1 MSEPKFK
8 IYVAAAITAGALAA
22 VGSVFAWRIGDPGK
36 LLGYLILTWFASTVK
51 TRIPGVTGS
60 VSLGFV
66 AVLTGVAVMSLS
78 ETVLGV
84 TGAALVQTF
93 WRPKHRPV
101 RVQVAFNVS
110 VLAASTWI
118 AYTLAHAAAPHS
130 PLLRVAA
137 AVVPLYFF
145 NTGAVA
151 GVLSLMS
158 GTSLEVVWDKF
169 LFAAFPCYVMGAVL
183 AALMVEA
190 NLVSAGWLPVLA
202 AAGLSYTIFNYYR
215 NWLSRFA

>member
-1 MSEPKFK
+1 MREAQFK
-8 IYVAAAITAGALAA
+8 IYVTAAIVAGALAA
-22 VGSVFAWRIGDPGK
+22 VASAFAWQTGDPGK
-36 LLGYLILTWFASTVK
+36 LAGYLILTWFASTIK
-51 TRIPGVTGS
+51 MRIPALTGS

-84 TGAALVQTF
+84 TGAAIAQTL
-93 WRPKHRPV
+93 WRPKQRPM
-101 RVQVAFNVS
+101 RIQVAFNVS

-118 AYTLAHAAAPHS
+118 AYTLAHAVAPSS
-130 PLLRVAA
+130 PVLRVAA
-137 AVVPLYFF
+137 AVVPLYLF

-151 GVLSLMS
+151 GVLSILS
-158 GTSLEVVWDKF
+158 GSGLDVIWDKF

-183 AALMVEA
+183 AALLAEA
-190 NLVSAGWLPVLA
+190 NLVSAGWFPVLA
-202 AAGLSYTIFNYYR
+202 AAGLSYVMFNSYR